1 MHDGLNQ
8 GRIATDRLRQVP
20 AGGHAD
26 RTWEKRMRE
35 LVRPDVLILDDFAT
49 RQLTTAQADDLYEL
63 VSERQGRSLAIISN
77 TDRAMVMLLD
87 DEADPGEHALSPG
100 ASSSSSGFVLAN
112 GQHDEYPDEDT
123 VLLAEA
129 MRIVTHILTTGAPPA
144 DAAWAIDR

>member
-1 MHDGLNQ
+1 MVESWIFIDSAVPASAATALDVLQ
-8 GRIATDRLRQVP
+8 ERIA
-20 AGGHAD
+20 AGQFE
-26 RTWEKRMRE
+26 TW
-35 LVRPDVLILDDFAT
+35 
-49 RQLTTAQADDLYEL
+49 LT
-63 VSERQGRSLAIISN
+63 SSRGRSLAIISN

-129 MRIVTHILTTGAPPA
+129 MRIVTHILATGASPA